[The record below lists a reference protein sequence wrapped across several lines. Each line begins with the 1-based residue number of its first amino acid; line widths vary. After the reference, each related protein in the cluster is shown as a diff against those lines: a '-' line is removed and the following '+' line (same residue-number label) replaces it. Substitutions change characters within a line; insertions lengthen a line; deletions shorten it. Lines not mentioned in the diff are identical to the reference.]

1 MCVPISRLP
10 EILVQTKEDLK
21 AQGLTGP
28 HARCWSP
35 VGVGSRRAGPG
46 QQVCRLGP
54 QEPSLDTWV
63 MAISTASCWWT
74 QRTPRSSTGSWPFQ
88 NCWAGESKAQGGRL
102 GGGGRNTAENL
113 FIATSPRPQAGTG
126 TPWDMYWGTW
136 HWAGQAPA
144 ATGGGRCRGH
154 GDHAAAEGHAGSP
167 RPHEPRQGAV
177 RA

>member
-28 HARCWSP
+28 HARCWSA
-35 VGVGSRRAGPG
+35 VGVGSGRAGPG
-46 QQVCRLGP
+46 PQLCRLGP

-74 QRTPRSSTGSWPFQ
+74 QRTPRSSTGSRPFQ

-102 GGGGRNTAENL
+102 GGGGRNAAENL
-113 FIATSPRPQAGTG
+113 FIATHPPPGG
-126 TPWDMYWGTW
+126 HW
-136 HWAGQAPA
+136 HSMGHVLGNMALGWASASCY
-144 ATGGGRCRGH
+144 RR
-154 GDHAAAEGHAGSP
+154 
-167 RPHEPRQGAV
+167 R
-177 RA
+177 